1 MPAKRLAV
9 SASVLF
15 FMAITSTQ
23 ARFLHGSIPTFEG
36 ANWHEVLERVACQY
50 VTRDGKDLTIAA
62 KLVVDGK
69 TFQNP
74 TITEEGQ
81 IKELEKRCFP
91 KG

>member
-1 MPAKRLAV
+1 MPPAKRLAV
-9 SASVLF
+9 SASVVF
-15 FMAITSTQ
+15 FMAVTSAQ
-23 ARFLHGSIPTFEG
+23 ALLHGSIPTFEG